1 MKTVLFNKQGGVDV
15 LEYTEVTDPEIKKD
29 TEVKIRI
36 HAAGVN
42 PIDTKVRGGAYPLE
56 DLPLIPGCDGAG
68 EVIETGSA
76 VKNVSIGEQVYF
88 FHGGIS
94 GINGNYA
101 EYAVIEEHFLVR
113 KPASLTYNQ
122 AAAAPLV
129 LITAWE
135 ALFDRASLK
144 AGDKVFINAGAGGV
158 GHVAIQLANYV
169 GAQVCTTI
177 SSDEK
182 AAFVKKLGADCII
195 NYKNE
200 DVEARV
206 LEWTNGS
213 GVDVALDNVGGKET
227 EKLFPL
233 TKVYG
238 QIVSLL
244 LPVTDLNWLSA
255 RVRNQTVSFE
265 VMTTPQLLGMND
277 AQKHQ
282 SWILE
287 QCASLLNDNNLTIEV
302 RQELPLSDA
311 AKAHQ
316 LIEQGDTI
324 GKIILVTSDP

>member
-1 MKTVLFNKQGGVDV
+1 M
-15 LEYTEVTDPEIKKD
+15 
-29 TEVKIRI
+29 
-36 HAAGVN
+36 
-42 PIDTKVRGGAYPLE
+42 
-56 DLPLIPGCDGAG
+56 
-68 EVIETGSA
+68 
-76 VKNVSIGEQVYF
+76 
-88 FHGGIS
+88 
-94 GINGNYA
+94 
-101 EYAVIEEHFLVR
+101 
-113 KPASLTYNQ
+113 
-122 AAAAPLV
+122 
-129 LITAWE
+129 
-135 ALFDRASLK
+135 
-144 AGDKVFINAGAGGV
+144 
-158 GHVAIQLANYV
+158 
-169 GAQVCTTI
+169 
-177 SSDEK
+177 
-182 AAFVKKLGADCII
+182 
-195 NYKNE
+195 
-200 DVEARV
+200 

-255 RVRNQTVSFE
+255 RVRNQTFSFE